1 MIAGAVVITLLYVL
15 TMLFLL
21 YGFTHVPNFS
31 GKNSAPKTTFS
42 IVIVYRNESENLQ
55 LLFKSLRKLEYPP
68 ELFEI
73 LAVNDASEDNSAE
86 LWQEF
91 LKEYPQLNIR
101 LLENIR
107 KSGSPKKD
115 GLELAVSTSGN
126 DYIVTTDADCEVPQ
140 DWLKEYNSLILKTNA
155 AAIAAPVT
163 LKTEGSKMSFLDHF
177 QELDIFSLQAATI
190 GGFGVDLPFMCNG
203 ANFCYSKE
211 AFLKVN
217 GFEGNRDVAS
227 GDDVFLLEKFQ
238 KSGLKTAFL
247 KSREAVVLTAPTG
260 SWRELFFQRVRWA
273 SKTTAYKSFFSRGL
287 GMLVFLMNLL
297 IVTFSI
303 LVFLGLLQPSLLLIC
318 FLLKFN
324 VDFYLIYSSAKFFS
338 REKAMKTYFLS
349 SLLYPFF
356 SSAVAIFSLFSGY
369 KWKGRNFTK

>member
-21 YGFTHVPNFS
+21 YGFTHVQNFS
-31 GKNSAPKTTFS
+31 GKNSVPKTTFS
-42 IVIVYRNESENLQ
+42 IVIVYRNESENLP
-55 LLFKSLRKLEYPP
+55 LLFKSLLKLNYPP

-73 LAVNDASEDNSAE
+73 IAVNDASEDNSAE

-91 LKEYPQLNIR
+91 LKEHPQLNIG
-101 LLENIR
+101 LLKNIR
-107 KSGSPKKD
+107 KCGSPKKD
-115 GLELAVSTSGN
+115 GIELAISTSGN
-126 DYIVTTDADCEVPQ
+126 EYILTTDADCEVPQ
-140 DWLKEYNSLILKTNA
+140 DWLKEYNSLIIESSA
-155 AAIAAPVT
+155 AAIAAPVA
-163 LKTEGSKMSFLDHF
+163 LKTEGSKMTFLDHF

-217 GFEGNRDVAS
+217 GFEGNKDVAS
-227 GDDVFLLEKFQ
+227 GDDIFLLEKFQ
-238 KSGLKTAFL
+238 KSELKTAFL
-247 KSREAVVLTAPTG
+247 RSREAVVLTTSTG
-260 SWRELFFQRVRWA
+260 SWTELFFQRVRWA

-303 LVFLGLLQPSLLLIC
+303 LVLLGLIQPILLLIC

-324 VDFYLIYSSAKFFS
+324 VDFYLIYSSAKFFN
-338 REKAMKTYFLS
+338 RERAMKTYVIS

-369 KWKGRNFTK
+369 KWKGRNF